1 MAEAVQSVKAEAPK
15 KSRAP
20 TLYFIIATKFVKGAL
35 ALLLAFG
42 VYRLSGQDLGDLF
55 DRVVKFIHLDPE
67 KKFFSDIGDKLDN
80 VTPANVRWV
89 ATGTFLYSLFALVE
103 AVGLMFRVPW
113 AVWLT
118 IGESAFFIPIEIY
131 ELMHRRQVTDNGE
144 VIHHGFSWK
153 IASILALNI
162 LIVWYLYRNRERLS
176 RRH

>member
-1 MAEAVQSVKAEAPK
+1 MAEVVQSVKAEAPQK
-15 KSRAP
+15 KRAP
-20 TLYFIIATKFVKGAL
+20 TLYFIIATKFVKGVL

-42 VYRLSGQDLGDLF
+42 VYRLSGQDLGDVF
-55 DRVVKFIHLDPE
+55 DRAVKFIHLDPE
-67 KKFFSDIGDKLDN
+67 KKFFSDIGDRLDDI
-80 VTPANVRWV
+80 TPANVRWV

-131 ELMHRRQVTDNGE
+131 ELMHRHQVTENGE
-144 VIHHGFSWK
+144 VIHWFSWK

-162 LIVWYLYRNRERLS
+162 LIVWYLYQNRERLS
-176 RRH
+176 QRH